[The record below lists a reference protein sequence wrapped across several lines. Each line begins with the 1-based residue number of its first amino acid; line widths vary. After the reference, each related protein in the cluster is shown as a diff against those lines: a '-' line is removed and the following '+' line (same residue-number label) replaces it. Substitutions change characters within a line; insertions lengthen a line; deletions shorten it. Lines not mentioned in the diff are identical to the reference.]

1 MKQVA
6 EIKFLPKAFEISN
19 GNVKHQIAWD
29 EIEKIIAYKIDI
41 FTVDEFCIDIIIGST
56 VYTISEEFHNWD
68 AFVKVIKDMLPSKKD
83 WFSEVAHP
91 AFKRNETVLFEK
103 SNTD

>member
-29 EIEKIIAYKIDI
+29 EIEKIIAYKIDL
-41 FTVDEFCIDIIIGST
+41 FTVDEICIDIIIGST
-56 VYTISEEFHNWD
+56 VYTISEEFHNWG
-68 AFVKVIKDMLPSKKD
+68 AFLKAIEDRLPSKKN
-83 WFSEVAHP
+83 WFPEVAHP
-91 AFKRNETVLFEK
+91 AFKRNETMLFEK
-103 SNTD
+103 LVTN